1 MPAGFYNEE
10 QPGFGLTVAISV
22 CLHIVFLTL
31 IFLFA
36 KGNYSKKIIT
46 PIYTVDLV
54 APEKITTPPK
64 IIEPTNHRTSELKS
78 RQVKEEKAIALKK
91 TKEPSLDEALKKIKE
106 HVKKREEEES
116 INRAIEGLQNR
127 QLEKK
132 IKEIRERVAH
142 KQGVVKTVKT
152 QEQHPNTQKAA
163 AMKRLDDLEEK
174 YAQLVGDLIHNKW
187 NYAED
192 INKGDIAV
200 LDVRIDKTG
209 QLIESRIEQSSGN
222 AMLEKSA
229 VRAIEKAAP
238 LFPPIPQELGKDFVE
253 IGVCF
258 PRCGKE

>member
-1 MPAGFYNEE
+1 MSVGLYNEE
-10 QPGFGLTVAISV
+10 QPGFGLTVVISI

-31 IFLFA
+31 VFLLA
-36 KGNYSKKIIT
+36 QHASPTKIIT
-46 PIYTVDLV
+46 PVYTVDLI
-54 APEKITTPPK
+54 APEKQMVSQK
-64 IIEPTNHRTSELKS
+64 VIEPASQEAGASKS
-78 RQVKEEKAIALKK
+78 QIKEEKAVVLKK
-91 TKEPSLDEALKKIKE
+91 TKELSLDETLSRIKE
-106 HVKKREEEES
+106 RVKKREEEES

-200 LDVRIDKTG
+200 LDVRIEKTG
-209 QLIESRIEQSSGN
+209 RLVESRLEQSSGN
-222 AMLEKSA
+222 SMLEKSA
-229 VRAIEKAAP
+229 VRALEKAAP

-258 PRCGKE
+258 PRCEK